1 MTERELGLVKSQQSP
16 KLCEASRPL
25 RQDGAGTAG
34 PFDKAHGS
42 ELVEDLPDHPV
53 ARMRANEVSLILC
66 PLPPLVPLWRDE
78 ARSGQKLR
86 PGPIPDPT
94 TFDERKHFF
103 IFDPAEEAIS

>member
-53 ARMRANEVSLILC
+53 ARMRANEVSYDC
-66 PLPPLVPLWRDE
+66 VPAPSCSHYGGTR
-78 ARSGQKLR
+78 
-86 PGPIPDPT
+86 
-94 TFDERKHFF
+94 HV
-103 IFDPAEEAIS
+103 PAKS